1 MPIDLISKIKPKNNG
16 SFPICED
23 IDIEGGY
30 QVRTSIR
37 DRDSIPVLNRK
48 IGMLVYV
55 QSESKYYTLTGGTG
69 DENWVEASMG
79 GGGFTAAG
87 DLSGNGTSQT
97 VIGLNAVPLPEA
109 LPTNSDLIS
118 AHTLLMLSNSPYGIT
133 SDGYSVWIADE
144 DNVNNDGNYGGL
156 VRVFYDDTWITTR
169 YDYSS
174 EIPVKLTSIAYH
186 PNGYLYATGVSNMQR
201 WTPQIYK
208 IDPSNGTIIDNQ
220 YLAAS
225 AYIYV
230 AGETLWITIPSSTN
244 YLYKVDPDN
253 ISSVQL
259 ALSSMK
265 APPYFC
271 GFAYDSDSNKI
282 WVSDNFNGTINK
294 VDPITLNVDITTTDY
309 MYPCG
314 LAYGNSKVWLTSGYN
329 SSYGYGSQIIY
340 ALDPDDPGIRSA
352 IRVTDNYMLL
362 SDNLLISYDT
372 TNNCLWCLCDGEISR
387 LLRVNSS
394 YVIDGLASLENRTN
408 NSIIS
413 IGNYVWVVDNP
424 SGISQGVDLGPIGQ
438 KSILKIQPS
447 EVLTLSNIPPYEMP
461 AGPWS
466 GIIASITNGPL
477 TYNYIKKNSCETQD
491 LTPGNGTISNTS
503 EITLALAGS
512 SILLPT
518 AAADGE
524 KHTIIDA
531 HGGATYSPI
540 YIQISGMFEPEP
552 VTVFTISN
560 NYGAVTLVWSE
571 LMSRW
576 YVISYWYEILD

>member
-1 MPIDLISKIKPKNNG
+1 MTIDLISKIKPKNNG

-23 IDIEGGY
+23 VDIEGGY

-174 EIPVKLTSIAYH
+174 EIPVKLTTIAYH

-230 AGETLWITIPSSTN
+230 AGDTLWITIPSSTN

-253 ISSVQL
+253 ISFMQL

-294 VDPITLNVDITTTDY
+294 VDPITLVVDSTTTDY

-314 LAYGNSKVWLTSGYN
+314 LACGNSKVWLTCGYN
-329 SSYGYGSQIIY
+329 SYSGYGSPIIY
-340 ALDPDDPGIRSA
+340 ALDPDNPGIRSA
-352 IRVTDNYMLL
+352 ITVTDNYMLL
-362 SDNLLISYDT
+362 SNNLLISYDT
-372 TNNCLWCLCDGEISR
+372 TNSCLWCLCDGEISR

-394 YVIDGLASLENRTN
+394 YIIDGVASLENMTN

-413 IGNYVWVVDNP
+413 AGNYVWVVDNP
-424 SGISQGVDLGPIGQ
+424 YTPGPIGQ

-447 EVLTLSNIPPYEMP
+447 EVLTLSNIPPYKMP
-461 AGPWS
+461 RGPWS

-491 LTPGNGTISNTS
+491 LTSGNGTISNTS
-503 EITLALAGS
+503 EIILALAGS
-512 SILLPT
+512 TILLPT

-531 HGGATYSPI
+531 DGGATYSPI
-540 YIQISGMFEPEP
+540 YIQISEMGRPT
-552 VTVFTISN
+552 TVFTILD
-560 NYGAVTLVWSE
+560 NYGAVTLVWSAT
-571 LMSRW
+571 MSRW
-576 YVISYWYEILD
+576 YVVSYWYEISRPNGYTTT